1 MNNTTSLSN
10 ITSATSTTTISD
22 VDQFFSDF
30 VDFCITFIIPI
41 ICSYGII
48 ANVLNII
55 VFSHSEFK
63 DLAYR
68 YLYVNAYLNIIYL
81 AHCFFLFVG
90 RCGIYC
96 TFSSTLAANI
106 YMNYFYNYLKGI
118 PVMSTVF
125 LQILVALYRYLVI
138 TNRISNQ
145 LKYFKRTICIIVVLS
160 TVFYLPILLTKKI
173 KETITPKSAGNVT
186 TYIYTYSI
194 GRLFYYYFL
203 VLSFNLII

>member
-1 MNNTTSLSN
+1 MNNTTSTSN
-10 ITSATSTTTISD
+10 ISTIFLTTTSATSTTSLSV

-30 VDFCITFIIPI
+30 VDFSITFIIPI

-48 ANVLNII
+48 ANILNII

-106 YMNYFYNYLKGI
+106 FMNYFYNYLKGI

-145 LKYFKRTICIIVVLS
+145 LKYFKRTIFIIIIFS
-160 TVFYLPILLTKKI
+160 TVFYLPILLTKQI
-173 KETITPKSAGNVT
+173 KETKTTKVAGNST

-194 GRLFYYYFL
+194 GRLFYY
-203 VLSFNLII
+203 

>member
-1 MNNTTSLSN
+1 MNNTTSTSN
-10 ITSATSTTTISD
+10 ISTIFLTTTSATSTTSLSV

-30 VDFCITFIIPI
+30 VDFSITFIIPI

-48 ANVLNII
+48 ANILNII

-106 YMNYFYNYLKGI
+106 YINYFYNYLKGI

-145 LKYFKRTICIIVVLS
+145 LKYFKRTIFIIIIFS
-160 TVFYLPILLTKKI
+160 TVFYLPILLTKQI
-173 KETITPKSAGNVT
+173 KETKTTKVAGNST

-194 GRLFYYYFL
+194 GRLFYY
-203 VLSFNLII
+203 